1 MIHPAHLPRLSS
13 ANKQQGAVLVTSLV
27 ILLILTIIGVS
38 SLKTTNQQQKMAIGV
53 QESQRAFEAAESGLT
68 KIYNNVSAF
77 SLSSGFTQNY
87 NFGSYATAEVQTKFE
102 GWSMPPEGS
111 GYSAIDF
118 SSAHFD
124 AISKGKGATATGA
137 EAIVHQGQYQI
148 TPKQE

>member
-53 QESQRAFEAAESGLT
+53 QESQRAFEAAESGLI

-77 SLSSGFTQNY
+77 SLLSAFTQNY
-87 NFGSYATAEVQTKFE
+87 NFGSYATAEVQTQFE
-102 GWSMPPEGS
+102 GSSMPPEGS
-111 GYSAIDF
+111 GYSAVEF
-118 SSAHFD
+118 RAAHFNST
-124 AISKGKGATATGA
+124 SKGKGATSTGA
-137 EAIVHQGQYQI
+137 EAIVHQGAYQI
-148 TPKQE
+148 TPKL